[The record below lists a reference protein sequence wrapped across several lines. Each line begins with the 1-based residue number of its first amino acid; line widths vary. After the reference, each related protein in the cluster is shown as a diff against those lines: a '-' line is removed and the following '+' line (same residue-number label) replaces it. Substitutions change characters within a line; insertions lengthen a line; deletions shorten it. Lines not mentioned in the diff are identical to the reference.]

1 MRKILFI
8 IVAILG
14 IWFIYTQISE
24 FETIAETVK
33 NGEWVYLVSA
43 LLTALVWVGYAGF
56 IYYSIYKMVGLQE
69 SWLQLT
75 VAFAAGFFVNV
86 ISTAGAATTLA
97 VFLVDG
103 KRRGH
108 PTSRVTV
115 AWALNM
121 LFETIG
127 LLSVVILGL
136 AVLARRNNLQWGEIT
151 ASIFLL
157 LIALAISAGLYMGM
171 KSNRMLGNVLAW
183 GVEKINWLLR
193 PLIRRKFSQPES
205 ARLFA
210 YEAAEGVALL
220 RSNPRRLLLLII
232 MAIGSKG
239 LLMLIF
245 LLCFLAYQV
254 PFSPGTIVAGFSLGY
269 QFAVISPTPAGIGI
283 VESVWPIFLR
293 SLGVAT
299 GAATVI
305 MLTFRAFTFW
315 IPLLMGFIAFR
326 ILPNLPRK
334 ANNQQESSAN
344 SNNLAKMG

>member
-1 MRKILFI
+1 M
-8 IVAILG
+8 
-14 IWFIYTQISE
+14 
-24 FETIAETVK
+24 
-33 NGEWVYLVSA
+33 NGEWIFLISA
-43 LLTALVWVGYAGF
+43 FLTALGWIGYSGF
-56 IYYSIYKMVGLQE
+56 VYRSIYRMVGLEE

-75 VAFAAGFFVNV
+75 LTFAAGFFVNV

-108 PTSRVTV
+108 PSSRVTI

-136 AVLARRNNLQWGEIT
+136 AVLVRRNNLQWGEIT
-151 ASIFLL
+151 ASLFLMI
-157 LIALAISAGLYMGM
+157 IALVISAFLYLGM
-171 KSNRMLGNVLAW
+171 KSTRLLGNVLAW
-183 GVEKINWLLR
+183 AVERINWLLR
-193 PLIRRKFSQPES
+193 PIIRREFAQPES

-210 YEAAEGVALL
+210 YEAADGVTLL
-220 RSNPRRLLLLII
+220 RRNPRRLLILAL

-254 PFSPGTIVAGFSLGY
+254 PFSTGTIVAGFSLGY
-269 QFAVISPTPAGIGI
+269 QFAVVSPTPAGIGI

-305 MLTFRAFTFW
+305 MLTFRGLTFW
-315 IPLLMGFIAFR
+315 IPLLLGFIAFR
-326 ILPNLPRK
+326 ILPSLPK
-334 ANNQQESSAN
+334 LDKSKENIP
-344 SNNLAKMG
+344 SN